1 VLTLRH
7 RQAPQIP
14 QRDNGGAR
22 ELQLSE
28 AAETRLKE
36 MEARFEQVELELA
49 DPSVAARPDQLRALG
64 KEHAELKPTVE
75 AWRSYREALGDAD
88 EARAMLK
95 SASAEERSYLE
106 QELGGL
112 NEKIARLGAV
122 LAEALQP
129 KDPNDER
136 DVIMEIRAGAGGD
149 EAGLFAADLFRMYQ
163 RYAETHGYKTE
174 TLSSNPT
181 GINGYKEVTFAV
193 KGRGAYSRLKHEAGV
208 HRVQRV
214 PVTESSGRI
223 HTSAVAVVVL
233 PEAEEVEVEID
244 PNDLKIDVYRS
255 SGPGGQSVN
264 TTDSA
269 VRIRHIPTGV
279 EVACQDEKS
288 QLQNK
293 AKALRILRARLLQMK
308 QEEQQQQMTEERRSQ
323 VRTADRSERIRTYNY
338 PDNRVTDHRIGFT
351 THRMTDVLEGDLDDI
366 IDRLVQSGR
375 EDGLKG
381 AS

>member
-1 VLTLRH
+1 M
-7 RQAPQIP
+7 
-14 QRDNGGAR
+14 
-22 ELQLSE
+22 ELSE

-36 MEARFEQVELELA
+36 MEARFEQIERELS
-49 DPSVAARPDQLRALG
+49 DSAARPDQLKSLG
-64 KEHAELKPTVE
+64 KEHSALKDTVE
-75 AWRSYREALGDAD
+75 AWRAYREASDD
-88 EARAMLK
+88 RSEARALLK
-95 SASAEERSYLE
+95 GASAEERAYLE
-106 QELGGL
+106 KE
-112 NEKIARLGAV
+112 IADLDATLERLSET
-122 LAEALQP
+122 LAEALAP

-163 RYAETHGYKTE
+163 RYAENHRWKTE
-174 TLSSNPT
+174 VLSSNPT
-181 GINGYKEVTFAV
+181 GINGFKEVTFAV
-193 KGRGAYSRLKHEAGV
+193 KGKGAYSRLKHEAGV

-223 HTSAVAVVVL
+223 HTSAAAVVVL
-233 PEAEEVEVEID
+233 PEAEEVDVEID

-308 QEEQQQQMTEERRSQ
+308 QEEQQQQMSDERRSQ
-323 VRTADRSERIRTYNY
+323 VRTADRSERIRTYNF
-338 PDNRVTDHRIGFT
+338 PDSRVTDHRIGFT
-351 THRMTDVLEGDLDDI
+351 THRLAEVLEGDLDELV
-366 IDRLVQSGR
+366 DRLAQSSR
-375 EDGLKG
+375 EDEIGG
-381 AS
+381 SD